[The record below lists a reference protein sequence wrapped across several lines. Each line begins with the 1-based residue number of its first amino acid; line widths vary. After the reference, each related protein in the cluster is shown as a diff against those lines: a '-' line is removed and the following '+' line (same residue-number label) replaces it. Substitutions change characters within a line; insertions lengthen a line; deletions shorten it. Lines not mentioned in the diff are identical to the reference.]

1 MVLAN
6 GQYMFTCE
14 NEQNIGKY
22 NLDVPLDDN
31 GQITLYA
38 FVSGLSPYKKIISLF
53 TPENYIRLNTTNP
66 DAKMPVVTTTTDTNA
81 STDSG
86 WVRITGT
93 VESEGSPLCS
103 MVLANG
109 QYMFSC
115 GTKDGLYDLTVP
127 LDGDGQITLYVFV
140 SGFQPY
146 KRVFSPS

>member
-14 NEQNIGKY
+14 NEQNLGKY
-22 NLDVPLDDN
+22 NLNVPLDDN

-38 FVSGLSPYKKIISLF
+38 FVSGLSPYKKKISLF
-53 TPENYIRLNTTNP
+53 TPENHISLNTAKP
-66 DAKMPVVTTTTDTNA
+66 DSKMPVVTTTADKSA
-81 STDSG
+81 STHSG

-93 VESEGSPLCS
+93 VESEGDPLCS

-115 GTKDGLYDLTVP
+115 GTNDGVYDLTVP
-127 LDGDGQITLYVFV
+127 LDGNGQVTLYVFV

-146 KRVFSPS
+146 KQVFTP